1 MISLAEVVDI
11 YSHRMEAELQL
22 LFDALQPLL
31 EQTADRAVAR
41 MMREAGSYRDHEA
54 EELRPVVYGN
64 LEASLSDVSA
74 TSAEQQAVFREAG
87 RVRALQGVS
96 VDDML
101 HGWRIG
107 LDELRASARTEAL
120 RIGLPDSVLLAF
132 TDRCLAWADRGM
144 LESTAE
150 HRRTELDL
158 ARREQHLRA
167 NLVRELLLGTVG
179 PSELRIQVLAYGLDL
194 GAIYVPFRV
203 SLPSAVDVRAAERV
217 LGVADGAGPR
227 HGLAALIDG
236 DLAGFSSR
244 MPRVAD
250 GFIAGVGP
258 GAPLDGLAHPFTL
271 ASRALDAALA
281 HGRTGLVTFGEL
293 GVLPAVLAD
302 DDVGRALEHAILR
315 PLRGAGGA
323 VILETV
329 RRYLVNDRRLGE
341 TATELHTHVNTI
353 RNRLAR
359 FEQLTGRDLHRT
371 EDLVETWWVL
381 HRSR

>member
-1 MISLAEVVDI
+1 MGALADPG
-11 YSHRMEAELQL
+11 LQL
-22 LFDALQPLL
+22 LLDSLRPQLG
-31 EQTADRAVAR
+31 ETADRAVAR
-41 MMREAGSYRDHEA
+41 MQQEAGSYRDHEP
-54 EELRPVVYGN
+54 EDLRPVVYGN

-74 TSAEQQAVFREAG
+74 TSPEQQAVFREAG

-96 VDDML
+96 IDDML

-107 LDELRASARTEAL
+107 LDELRASARAEATRL
-120 RIGLPDSVLLAF
+120 GLKDSAVLAF

-158 ARREQHLRA
+158 ARREQHVRA
-167 NLVRELLLGTVG
+167 NLVRQLLLGALG
-179 PSELRIQVLAYGLDL
+179 PSELRIQVLAYGLEL

-203 SLPSAVDVRAAERV
+203 SVPSEVDVRAAERV

-250 GFIAGVGP
+250 GFVAGVGP
-258 GAPLDGLAHPFTL
+258 GAALDGLAHPFTL

-281 HGRTGLVTFGEL
+281 HGRSGLVTFDEL
-293 GVLPAVLAD
+293 GLLPAVLAD
-302 DDVGRALEHAILR
+302 DDVGRSLEHTILQ
-315 PLRGAGGA
+315 PLRASGTGGA
-323 VILETV
+323 VILDTV
-329 RRYLVNDRRLGE
+329 RRYLANDRRLNE
-341 TATELHTHVNTI
+341 TAAELHTHVNTI

>member
-1 MISLAEVVDI
+1 MGAIAADADL
-11 YSHRMEAELQL
+11 RL
-22 LFDALQPLL
+22 LLDALRPLL
-31 EQTADRAVAR
+31 GGIADRAVAR
-41 MMREAGSYRDHEA
+41 MTLEAGSYRDHSP

-74 TSAEQQAVFREAG
+74 TSPEQQLVFREAG
-87 RVRALQGVS
+87 RVRALQGVTI
-96 VDDML
+96 DDML

-107 LDELRASARTEAL
+107 LDELRATARVEATRL
-120 RIGLPDSVLLAF
+120 GLPDSVVLAF

-158 ARREQHLRA
+158 ARREQHVRA
-167 NLVRELLLGTVG
+167 NLVRELLLGTLG
-179 PSELRIQVLAYGLDL
+179 PSELRIQVIAYGLDL

-203 SLPSAVDVRAAERV
+203 SVPSEVDVRAAERI

-244 MPRVAD
+244 MPRVAE
-250 GFIAGVGP
+250 GFVAGVGP
-258 GAPLDGLAHPFTL
+258 SAPLDGLAHPFTL

-281 HGRTGLVTFGEL
+281 HGRTGLVPFDQL

-302 DDVGRALEHAILR
+302 DDVGRALEHAILD
-315 PLRGAGGA
+315 PLRAGGSGGA
-323 VILETV
+323 ILDTV
-329 RRYLVNDRRLGE
+329 RRYLANDRRLGE
-341 TATELHTHVNTI
+341 TAVELHTHVNTI

-371 EDLVETWWVL
+371 EDLVETWWAL
-381 HRSR
+381 HRCR